1 MTRAGGEG
9 LAADPKIIRAAFSP
23 ELVSGAAS
31 DPIDLG
37 PEHIAVIRVTEH
49 IAAEPKPFATVRA
62 EAEGAVRL
70 ERAQQ
75 AGEAKAKALL
85 ERARKGETLEQLA
98 ADAGG
103 NVRTEELQSLM
114 RISYAVFCL

>member
-37 PEHIAVIRVTEH
+37 PEHNAVIRVTEH

-62 EAEGAVRL
+62 EAEGAVRVQ
-70 ERAQQ
+70 RAQKD
-75 AGEAKAKALL
+75 GEANGKARHERPHKGATL
-85 ERARKGETLEQLA
+85 ETQIRKGWRKERRWKLTL
-98 ADAGG
+98 
-103 NVRTEELQSLM
+103 S
-114 RISYAVFCL
+114 I